1 MSNFG
6 GTTST
11 RRSAP
16 RDAAPTP
23 RAAGICLTV
32 LAALLAGCERE
43 DMHNQPKYELYEES
57 DFFAD
62 GMAARPRVEGTVARG
77 QLLGNDPLLVS
88 RAPGG
93 GYVGEYPFEI
103 TRGALDRGRQR
114 YDIYCSMCHG
124 ATGYGDGMIVR
135 RGFAKPPS
143 LHDDRLRNSPPGY
156 FVDVIQHG
164 FGAMYSYGDRV
175 GPEDR
180 WKIAAYVKTL
190 QLSQRADIAMLSPEM
205 RQRVDAAP
213 TTASTAPAATG
224 NGAATQPTK
233 EARP

>member
-1 MSNFG
+1 MSTEATKFPARF
-6 GTTST
+6 T
-11 RRSAP
+11 AP
-16 RDAAPTP
+16 RLACGPA
-23 RAAGICLTV
+23 RAAAVCLLAT
-32 LAALLAGCERE
+32 LAAVAGCERE
-43 DMHNQPKYELYEES
+43 DMHNQPRYEAYEES

-77 QLLGNDPLLVS
+77 QLPANDPLLVS

-93 GYVGEYPFEI
+93 GYVAEYPFEI

-124 ATGYGDGMIVR
+124 ASGVGDGMIVQ
-135 RGFAKPPS
+135 RGFVRPPS
-143 LHDDRLRNSPPGY
+143 FHDQRLRDAAPGY
-156 FVDVIQHG
+156 FVDVIEHG

-175 GPEDR
+175 PPEDR

-190 QLSQRADIAMLSPEM
+190 QLSRATAAAATPSQRPA
-205 RQRVDAAP
+205 AAP
-213 TTASTAPAATG
+213 TTRPSSDSPATTTG
-224 NGAATQPTK
+224 QQTK

>member
-1 MSNFG
+1 MSRDA
-6 GTTST
+6 T
-11 RRSAP
+11 RFSARSAAP
-16 RDAAPTP
+16 RVATGPA
-23 RAAGICLTV
+23 RAAAICLLAVLGTV
-32 LAALLAGCERE
+32 AGCERE
-43 DMHNQPKYELYEES
+43 DMHNQPRHELYEES

-77 QLLGNDPLLVS
+77 QLPPNDPLLVS

-93 GYVGEYPFEI
+93 GYVAEYPFEI

-135 RGFAKPPS
+135 RGFVRPPS
-143 LHDDRLRNSPPGY
+143 FHDQRLRDAAPGY
-156 FVDVIQHG
+156 FVDVIEHG

-175 GPEDR
+175 PPEDR

-190 QLSQRADIAMLSPEM
+190 QLSRATVATGNRPPGPA
-205 RQRVDAAP
+205 AAP
-213 TTASTAPAATG
+213 TTRPSSDNSATTTG
-224 NGAATQPTK
+224 QQTK

>member
-1 MSNFG
+1 
-6 GTTST
+6 
-11 RRSAP
+11 
-16 RDAAPTP
+16 
-23 RAAGICLTV
+23 
-32 LAALLAGCERE
+32 
-43 DMHNQPKYELYEES
+43 MHNQPRYELYEES

-77 QLLGNDPLLVS
+77 QLPADAPLLVT
-88 RAPGG
+88 RLPAG
-93 GYVGEYPFEI
+93 GYVAEYPFEI

-124 ATGYGDGMIVR
+124 ATGYGDGMIVQ
-135 RGFAKPPS
+135 RGFVKPPS
-143 LHDDRLRNSPPGY
+143 LHDERLRNAAPGY

-175 GPEDR
+175 PADDR

-190 QLSQRADIAMLSPEM
+190 QLSRAGDAGGQP
-205 RQRVDAAP
+205 QQPGAAP
-213 TTASTAPAATG
+213 TTRPAAG
-224 NGAATQPTK
+224 NAAAGAAQSTK